1 MEVTIKS
8 GSNSAR
14 IAQHGAELKSL
25 VMDGREFMWSG
36 DPAYWPNTAPVMFP
50 MIGTLKDNKTLILG
64 KEYSLPKHGFTRD
77 LELKQEETTDNS
89 VMFSLE
95 QSDYT
100 KQFYPFD
107 FRFTIRYTLDGS
119 STDAAAVA
127 PKAQQDAA
135 QQRATGG
142 KLTVTHVVRNNDKDD
157 MPYCIGGHPAF
168 AFSGELSDYRLEFPM
183 RETLSAPIYNL
194 DVHLFED
201 DNRVP
206 MLNDSSVLPLNHEMF
221 YKDVVY
227 LDKVKS
233 RSVKFL
239 GKDGKGLQVDYPD
252 FTSLAVWQAKNAPF
266 LCVEPFCGSADF
278 ADCTGVF
285 AEKRGIEIL
294 KPGEEKTYTFSFTAV

>member
-8 GSNSAR
+8 RENTAK

-25 VMDGREFMWSG
+25 VIGGREFMWSG
-36 DPAYWPNTAPVMFP
+36 DPAIWGNTAPVMFP

-64 KEYSLPKHGFTRD
+64 REYSLPKHGFTRD
-77 LELKQEETTDNS
+77 LELTPETVTENS

-95 QSDYT
+95 QSGYT

-107 FRFTIRYTLDGS
+107 FRFTIRYTLDGD
-119 STDAAAVA
+119 T
-127 PKAQQDAA
+127 
-135 QQRATGG
+135 
-142 KLTVTHVVRNNDKDD
+142 LTVTHTVKNNDKDE

-168 AFSGELSDYRLEFPM
+168 AFDGDLSDYRLEFPM
-183 RETLSAPIYNL
+183 KETLSAPIYNL

-206 MLNDSSVLPLNHEMF
+206 VLNDSTVLPLNREMF

-239 GKDGKGLQVDYPD
+239 GKDGSGLRVDYPD

-278 ADCTGVF
+278 SDCTGVF

-294 KPGEEKTYTFSFTAV
+294 KPGEEKTYTFSFTAIK

>member
-1 MEVTIKS
+1 MEATLKS
-8 GSNSAR
+8 GGNSAR

-36 DPAYWPNTAPVMFP
+36 DPAVWGNTAPVMFP

-64 KEYSLPKHGFTRD
+64 REYSLPKHGFTRD
-77 LELKQEETTDNS
+77 LELTPEDTSENS

-100 KQFYPFD
+100 KQFYPFN
-107 FRFTIRYTLDGS
+107 FRFTIRYTLEGD
-119 STDAAAVA
+119 
-127 PKAQQDAA
+127 
-135 QQRATGG
+135 
-142 KLTVTHVVRNNDKDD
+142 KLTVKHTVRNNDKDD

-168 AFSGELSDYRLEFPM
+168 AFDGDLSDYRLEFPQK
-183 RETLSAPIYNL
+183 ETLSAPIYNL

-206 MLNDSSVLPLNHEMF
+206 MLNDSNVLPLNREMF

-239 GKDGKGLQVDYPD
+239 GKDGKGLRVDYPD
-252 FTSLAVWQAKNAPF
+252 FTSLAVWQAKNAQF

-278 ADCTGVF
+278 SDCTGVF

>member
-1 MEVTIKS
+1 MEAALKNGNNT
-8 GSNSAR
+8 AR

-25 VMDGREFMWSG
+25 VIGGREYMWSG
-36 DPAYWPNTAPVMFP
+36 DPKYWANTAPVMFP

-77 LELKQEETTDNS
+77 VELTEEETTENS
-89 VMFSLE
+89 VLFSLE

-107 FRFTIRYTLDGS
+107 FRFTIRYTLKSDGIEVVH
-119 STDAAAVA
+119 T
-127 PKAQQDAA
+127 
-135 QQRATGG
+135 
-142 KLTVTHVVRNNDKDD
+142 VRNNDKDD

-168 AFSGELSDYRLEFPM
+168 AIDGDLSGYHLEFPNK
-183 RETLSAPIYNL
+183 ETLSAPIYNL

-206 MLNDSSVLPLNHEMF
+206 VLNDSNILDLNHEMF

-233 RSVKFL
+233 RSVKLL
-239 GKDGKGLQVDYPD
+239 GKDNKGLRVDYPD
-252 FTSLAVWQAKNAPF
+252 FTSLAIWQAKNAPF
-266 LCVEPFCGSADF
+266 LCVEPFCGSAD
-278 ADCTGVF
+278 
-285 AEKRGIEIL
+285 EKVTSQDR
-294 KPGEEKTYTFSFTAV
+294 FSQLDRPFFRLFLSGHYCIPIASLSR

>member
-8 GSNSAR
+8 GSNSAK

-25 VMDGREFMWSG
+25 VMGGREFMWSG

-77 LELKQEETTDNS
+77 FELRKEDETENS

-100 KQFYPFD
+100 KQFYPCD
-107 FRFTIRYTLDGS
+107 FRFTIRYTLDG
-119 STDAAAVA
+119 D
-127 PKAQQDAA
+127 
-135 QQRATGG
+135 

-168 AFSGELSDYRLEFPM
+168 AFSGDLSDYRLEFPM
-183 RETLSAPIYNL
+183 KETMSAPIYNL

-206 MLNDSSVLPLNHEMF
+206 MLNDSSVLPINHEMF
-221 YKDVVY
+221 YKDGVY

-278 ADCTGVF
+278 SDCTGVF

>member
-8 GSNSAR
+8 GNNTAR

-25 VMDGREFMWSG
+25 VMGGREFMWSG

-77 LELKQEETTDNS
+77 LELTKEDATDNS

-107 FRFTIRYTLDGS
+107 FRFTIRYTLDGN
-119 STDAAAVA
+119 
-127 PKAQQDAA
+127 
-135 QQRATGG
+135 

-183 RETLSAPIYNL
+183 KETLSAPIYNL

-227 LDKVKS
+227 LDKIKS

-294 KPGEEKTYTFSFTAV
+294 KPGGEKTYTFSFTAVG

>member
-1 MEVTIKS
+1 MEVTLKCGES
-8 GSNSAR
+8 SAK
-14 IAQHGAELKSL
+14 IASHGAELKSL
-25 VMDGREFMWSG
+25 VIGGKERMWCG
-36 DPAYWPNTAPVMFP
+36 DPKYWANTAPVMFP

-77 LELKQEETTDNS
+77 LELKQEEATENS
-89 VMFSLE
+89 VLFSLE

-107 FRFTIRYTLDGS
+107 FRFTIRYTLKSDS
-119 STDAAAVA
+119 IEVMHT
-127 PKAQQDAA
+127 
-135 QQRATGG
+135 
-142 KLTVTHVVRNNDKDD
+142 VRNNDKDD

-168 AFSGELSDYRLEFPM
+168 AFSGELSDYRLEFEQK
-183 RETLSAPIYNL
+183 ETAAVPIYNL

-206 MLNDSSVLPLNHEMF
+206 LLDNSSVLPLNHEMF
-221 YKDVVY
+221 YKDVLY
-227 LDKVKS
+227 FDKIKS
-233 RSVKFL
+233 HSVKFL
-239 GKDGKGLQVDYPD
+239 GKDNSGVRVDYPD
-252 FTSLAVWQAKNAPF
+252 FTTLAVWQAKNAPF

>member
-1 MEVTIKS
+1 MEVTLKS
-8 GSNSAR
+8 GNNTAR

-25 VMDGREFMWSG
+25 VIGGREFMWSG

-95 QSDYT
+95 QSEYT

-107 FRFTIRYTLDGS
+107 FRFTIRYTLSDN
-119 STDAAAVA
+119 
-127 PKAQQDAA
+127 
-135 QQRATGG
+135 
-142 KLTVTHVVRNNDKDD
+142 KLTVTHTVRNNDKDD

-183 RETLSAPIYNL
+183 KETLSAPIYNL

-206 MLNDSSVLPLNHEMF
+206 MLSDSSVLPLNHEMF

-294 KPGEEKTYTFSFTAV
+294 KPGEEKTYTFSFTVV

>member
-64 KEYSLPKHGFTRD
+64 KEYSLPKHGFARD

-107 FRFTIRYTLDGS
+107 FRFTIRYTLSDN
-119 STDAAAVA
+119 
-127 PKAQQDAA
+127 
-135 QQRATGG
+135 

-168 AFSGELSDYRLEFPM
+168 AFGGDLTDYRLEFPM
-183 RETLSAPIYNL
+183 KETLSAPIYNL

>member
-1 MEVTIKS
+1 MEVSLKC
-8 GSNSAR
+8 GDCSAR
-14 IAQHGAELKSL
+14 IAAHGAELKSL

-50 MIGTLKDNKTLILG
+50 MIGTLKDNKTIILG
-64 KEYSLPKHGFTRD
+64 EEYSLPKHGFTRD
-77 LELKQEETTDNS
+77 MELTPEDVGESS

-100 KQFYPFD
+100 KRFYPFD
-107 FRFTIRYTLDGS
+107 FRFTIRYTLRQGS
-119 STDAAAVA
+119 
-127 PKAQQDAA
+127 
-135 QQRATGG
+135 
-142 KLTVTHVVRNNDKDD
+142 LEVTHTVRNNDKYD

-168 AFSGELSDYRLEFPM
+168 AFDGELSDYRLEFPM
-183 RETLSAPIYNL
+183 RETLAAPVYNL

-201 DNRVP
+201 ENRVP
-206 MLNDSSVLPLNHEMF
+206 VLDDSDVLQLNHEMF
-221 YKDVVY
+221 YRDVVY

-239 GKDGKGLQVDYPD
+239 GKDGRGLRLDYPD

-278 ADCTGVF
+278 SDCTGVF
-285 AEKRGIEIL
+285 AEKRGIELL
-294 KPGEEKTYTFSFTAV
+294 KPDGEKTYTFSVTAVG

>member
-8 GSNSAR
+8 GENTAK

-25 VMDGREFMWSG
+25 VIGGREFMWSG
-36 DPAYWPNTAPVMFP
+36 DPAVWGNTAPVMFP

-64 KEYSLPKHGFTRD
+64 REYSLPKHGFTRD
-77 LELKQEETTDNS
+77 LELTPETVTENS
-89 VMFSLE
+89 VLFSLE

-100 KQFYPFD
+100 KRFYPFD
-107 FRFTIRYTLDGS
+107 FRFTIRYTLDGD
-119 STDAAAVA
+119 T
-127 PKAQQDAA
+127 
-135 QQRATGG
+135 
-142 KLTVTHVVRNNDKDD
+142 LTVTHTVKNNDKDE

-168 AFSGELSDYRLEFPM
+168 AFEGDLSDYRLEFPM
-183 RETLSAPIYNL
+183 KETLSAPIYNL

-206 MLNDSSVLPLNHEMF
+206 VLNDSTVLPLNREMF

-239 GKDGKGLQVDYPD
+239 GKDGKGLKVDYPD

-278 ADCTGVF
+278 SDCTGVF

-294 KPGEEKTYTFSFTAV
+294 NPEEEKTYTFSFTAV

>member
-1 MEVTIKS
+1 MEVMIKS

-77 LELKQEETTDNS
+77 LELKQEETTENS

-95 QSDYT
+95 QNDYT

-107 FRFTIRYTLDGS
+107 FRFTIRYTLSDN
-119 STDAAAVA
+119 
-127 PKAQQDAA
+127 
-135 QQRATGG
+135 

-183 RETLSAPIYNL
+183 KETLSAPIYNL

-294 KPGEEKTYTFSFTAV
+294 KPGGEKKYTFSFTAV

>member
-8 GSNSAR
+8 RENTAK

-25 VMDGREFMWSG
+25 VIGGREFMWSG
-36 DPAYWPNTAPVMFP
+36 DPAIWGNTAPVMFP

-64 KEYSLPKHGFTRD
+64 REYSLPKHGFTRD
-77 LELKQEETTDNS
+77 LELTPETVTENS

-95 QSDYT
+95 QSGYT

-107 FRFTIRYTLDGS
+107 FRFTIRYTLDGD
-119 STDAAAVA
+119 T
-127 PKAQQDAA
+127 
-135 QQRATGG
+135 
-142 KLTVTHVVRNNDKDD
+142 LTVTHTVKNIDKDE

-168 AFSGELSDYRLEFPM
+168 AFDGDLSDYRLEFPM
-183 RETLSAPIYNL
+183 KETLSAPIYNL

-206 MLNDSSVLPLNHEMF
+206 VLNDSTVLPLNREMF

-239 GKDGKGLQVDYPD
+239 GKDGSGLRVDYPD

-278 ADCTGVF
+278 SDCTGVF

-294 KPGEEKTYTFSFTAV
+294 KPGEEKTYTFSFTAIK

>member
-1 MEVTIKS
+1 MEVTIKCG
-8 GSNSAR
+8 GSSAR

-25 VMDGREFMWSG
+25 VIDGREFMWSG

-50 MIGTLKDNKTLILG
+50 MIGTLRENKTLILG
-64 KEYSLPKHGFTRD
+64 REYSLPKHGFTRD
-77 LELKQEETTDNS
+77 LELTPEETTENS
-89 VMFSLE
+89 VTFSLE

-107 FRFTIRYTLDGS
+107 FRFTIRYTLEDG
-119 STDAAAVA
+119 
-127 PKAQQDAA
+127 
-135 QQRATGG
+135 R
-142 KLTVTHVVRNNDKDD
+142 LTVTHVVRNNDKDD

-168 AFSGELSDYRLEFPM
+168 VFSGELSDHRLEFPM
-183 RETLSAPIYNL
+183 KETLSAPIYNL

-206 MLNDSSVLPLNHEMF
+206 VLNDSSVLPLNHEMF

-239 GKDGKGLQVDYPD
+239 GKDNKGVQVDYPD
-252 FTSLAVWQAKNAPF
+252 FTSLAVWQSKNAPF

-278 ADCTGVF
+278 SDCTGVF

-294 KPGEEKTYTFSFTAV
+294 KPGEEKTYRFSFTAV

>member
-1 MEVTIKS
+1 MEVTLKC
-8 GSNSAR
+8 GACSAR
-14 IAQHGAELKSL
+14 IASHGAELKSL
-25 VMDGREFMWSG
+25 VIGGRERMWCG
-36 DPAYWPNTAPVMFP
+36 DPKYWANTAPVMFP

-77 LELKQEETTDNS
+77 LELKQEEAAENS

-107 FRFTIRYTLDGS
+107 FRFTIRYTLKSDS
-119 STDAAAVA
+119 IE
-127 PKAQQDAA
+127 
-135 QQRATGG
+135 
-142 KLTVTHVVRNNDKDD
+142 VTHTVRNNDKDD

-168 AFSGELSDYRLEFPM
+168 AFGGDLTDYRLEFE
-183 RETLSAPIYNL
+183 RKETAAVPIYNL

-206 MLNDSSVLPLNHEMF
+206 LLDDSSVLPLNHEMF
-221 YKDVVY
+221 YKDVLY
-227 LDKVKS
+227 FDKIKS

-239 GKDGKGLQVDYPD
+239 GKDNSGVRVDFAD

>member
-1 MEVTIKS
+1 MDVTIKS
-8 GSNSAR
+8 GSNSAK

-25 VMDGREFMWSG
+25 VIGGREFMWSG
-36 DPAYWPNTAPVMFP
+36 DPKYWPNTAPVMFP

-77 LELKQEETTDNS
+77 LELKQEETTENS

-100 KQFYPFD
+100 KQVYPVD

-119 STDAAAVA
+119 
-127 PKAQQDAA
+127 
-135 QQRATGG
+135 

-168 AFSGELSDYRLEFPM
+168 AFSGDLSDYRIEFPM
-183 RETLSAPIYNL
+183 KETLSAPIYNL

-206 MLNDSSVLPLNHEMF
+206 MLNDSNVLPLNHEMF

-239 GKDGKGLQVDYPD
+239 GKDNKGLQVDFAD
-252 FTSLAVWQAKNAPF
+252 FSSLAVWQAKNAPF

-278 ADCTGVF
+278 SDCTGVF

>member
-1 MEVTIKS
+1 MEVTLKC
-8 GSNSAR
+8 GGNSAR

-36 DPAYWPNTAPVMFP
+36 DPAVWGNTAPVMFP

-64 KEYSLPKHGFTRD
+64 REYSLPKHGFTRD
-77 LELKQEETTDNS
+77 LELTPEDMSENS

-100 KQFYPFD
+100 KRFYPFD
-107 FRFTIRYTLDGS
+107 FRFTIRYALEGD
-119 STDAAAVA
+119 
-127 PKAQQDAA
+127 
-135 QQRATGG
+135 
-142 KLTVTHVVRNNDKDD
+142 KLTVMHTVRNNDKDD

-168 AFSGELSDYRLEFPM
+168 AFDGDLSDYRLEFPQK
-183 RETLSAPIYNL
+183 ETLSAPIYNL

-206 MLNDSSVLPLNHEMF
+206 MLDDSDILPLNREMF

-227 LDKVKS
+227 FDKVKS

-239 GKDGKGLQVDYPD
+239 GKDGKGLRVDYPD
-252 FTSLAVWQAKNAPF
+252 FTSLAVWQAKNAQF

-278 ADCTGVF
+278 SDCTGVF

>member
-1 MEVTIKS
+1 MEVTLKCGES
-8 GSNSAR
+8 SAK
-14 IAQHGAELKSL
+14 IASHGAELKSL
-25 VMDGREFMWSG
+25 VIGGKERMWCG
-36 DPAYWPNTAPVMFP
+36 DPKYWANTAPVMFP

-77 LELKQEETTDNS
+77 LELKQEEATENS
-89 VMFSLE
+89 VLFSLE

-107 FRFTIRYTLDGS
+107 FRFTIRYTLKSDS
-119 STDAAAVA
+119 IE
-127 PKAQQDAA
+127 
-135 QQRATGG
+135 
-142 KLTVTHVVRNNDKDD
+142 VTHTVRNNDKDD

-168 AFSGELSDYRLEFPM
+168 AFDGELSDYRLEFEQK
-183 RETLSAPIYNL
+183 ETAAVPIYNL

-206 MLNDSSVLPLNHEMF
+206 LLDDSSVLPLNHEMF
-221 YKDVVY
+221 YKDVLY
-227 LDKVKS
+227 FDKVKS
-233 RSVKFL
+233 HSVKFL
-239 GKDGKGLQVDYPD
+239 GKDNSGVRVDFPD
-252 FTSLAVWQAKNAPF
+252 FTTLAVWQAKNAPF

>member
-1 MEVTIKS
+1 MDATIKS
-8 GSNSAR
+8 GGNSAR
-14 IAQHGAELKSL
+14 IARHGAELKSL
-25 VMDGREFMWSG
+25 VMDGREFMWCG
-36 DPAYWPNTAPVMFP
+36 DPAVWGNTAPVMFP

-64 KEYSLPKHGFTRD
+64 REYSLPKHGFTRD
-77 LELKQEETTDNS
+77 LELTPEDASENS

-100 KQFYPFD
+100 KRFYPFD
-107 FRFTIRYTLDGS
+107 FRFTIRYTLEGN
-119 STDAAAVA
+119 
-127 PKAQQDAA
+127 
-135 QQRATGG
+135 
-142 KLTVTHVVRNNDKDD
+142 KLTVKHTVRNNDKDD

-168 AFSGELSDYRLEFPM
+168 AFDGDLSDYRLEFPM
-183 RETLSAPIYNL
+183 KETLSAPIYNL

-206 MLNDSSVLPLNHEMF
+206 MLDDSAVLPLNREMF

-239 GKDGKGLQVDYPD
+239 GKDGKGLRVDYPD
-252 FTSLAVWQAKNAPF
+252 FTSLAVWQAKNAQF

-294 KPGEEKTYTFSFTAV
+294 KPGEEKAYTFSFTAV